1 MQRLRSSPDAQGL
14 QVVHLTREIG
24 ELGPS
29 APYQPGSSWEE
40 AIQATFDHLHAG
52 ERARLAQQGDKEAE
66 AAFSARRQLWTRELA
81 TELDQVLRR
90 GDGYL
95 IPPERLWGDPE
106 VRAFFQ
112 QIMALQDRRQIYGQ
126 LRDWLA
132 SLGYQW
138 RGELLGRRTLRAGL
152 VAAYGWADR
161 PQGAPKLLF
170 QPVRSGGVMDKE
182 AAEMLLAVVEKPEE
196 YPRLA
201 ERIKNL
207 LGESVRISDR
217 LDLLWRTLGPIVARH
232 NH

>member
-1 MQRLRSSPDAQGL
+1 
-14 QVVHLTREIG
+14 
-24 ELGPS
+24 
-29 APYQPGSSWEE
+29 
-40 AIQATFDHLHAG
+40 
-52 ERARLAQQGDKEAE
+52 
-66 AAFSARRQLWTRELA
+66 
-81 TELDQVLRR
+81 
-90 GDGYL
+90 
-95 IPPERLWGDPE
+95 
-106 VRAFFQ
+106 
-112 QIMALQDRRQIYGQ
+112 LQDRRQIYGQ

-138 RGELLGRRTLRAGL
+138 RGEILGRRTLRAGL

-182 AAEMLLAVVEKPEE
+182 AAEMLLAVVERPEE

-217 LDLLWRTLGPIVARH
+217 LDLLWRTLEPIVTRH
-232 NH
+232 NHGIPNGLTTAEIYTWLWPKLSETERVQVTKALRQAGFPESPDVVAELALELHRALAKDVEEYLEKLPVRFRALRAFLTPIRATDRIMGLMRLAFL